1 MCSSDRLCN
10 RVAHEYAKQLSP
22 EDRVEEWHVT
32 SPATKKT
39 VIGLPNH
46 RTEGCQ
52 VMCMNFTVTRGTG
65 RSRGSWSCS
74 YRLQVVLSIF
84 LIIVHDHEL
93 FCTCCFVFSRYVA
106 ATVQFCRSCVPDCS
120 VWSRRQV
127 SGMALIRGLSGTWSR
142 AGLSFQYQIRY
153 SLAI

>member
-93 FCTCCFVFSRYVA
+93 FCTCCFVYFLDMLQQLFSSAAPAFQTAAYGVGDRY
-106 ATVQFCRSCVPDCS
+106 R
-120 VWSRRQV
+120 VWHLFEVCLEHGREQV
-127 SGMALIRGLSGTWSR
+127 
-142 AGLSFQYQIRY
+142 
-153 SLAI
+153 